1 MGGTQ
6 RKEILAFQ
14 GNTDSAIESAFPWD
28 FFYRSLTH
36 SFIHAIVCP
45 ISDEEKEYAGISSL
59 SESGQ
64 CKRTEKLC

>member
-1 MGGTQ
+1 MLSRETQ
-6 RKEILAFQ
+6 ILRLNQ
-14 GNTDSAIESAFPWD
+14 RFPGI
-28 FFYRSLTH
+28 FFYRNLTH